1 MRRWSWSESEQA
13 ATPAKSSE
21 MPTHTMTAVVP
32 NASGWKRIQS
42 EQSSSRMPLKIV
54 QPDPAICMAPMSLPS
69 PMAPNARSMSQ
80 NPRNIGS
87 VAAESATLKIRMM
100 PSTISMMPPASIQPR
115 PVMKCLLT
123 DESTTSRMPE
133 ISISHPNRSDMPR

>member
-1 MRRWSWSESEQA
+1 
-13 ATPAKSSE
+13 

-32 NASGWKRIQS
+32 NTSGWKRIQS

-87 VAAESATLKIRMM
+87 VAAESATLKIKMM